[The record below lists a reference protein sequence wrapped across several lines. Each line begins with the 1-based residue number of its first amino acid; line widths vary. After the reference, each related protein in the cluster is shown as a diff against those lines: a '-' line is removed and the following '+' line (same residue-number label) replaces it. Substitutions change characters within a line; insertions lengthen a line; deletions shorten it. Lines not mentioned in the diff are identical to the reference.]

1 MTHDEDITE
10 PLRPHVCDVQQTVQ
24 TPVILSHMGFLKI
37 TALSS
42 VVDDTVPMILHH
54 SHNPA
59 DNLEHS

>member
-10 PLRPHVCDVQQTVQ
+10 PLRPHVCDVQLTVQ
-24 TPVILSHMGFLKI
+24 TPVILSHMVFLKI

-42 VVDDTVPMILHH
+42 VTDDTVPMILHRPH
-54 SHNPA
+54 DPA